1 MHDRATRL
9 TEQGHKPAGTNE
21 DMPKL
26 LNIAIA
32 LLATIALTASPALAE
47 AEPVKATADFQEAL
61 FTPVAGVLDF
71 EETADGIKVA
81 GEFKKGFASDLPSD
95 YQLVVLD
102 GAEVVLD
109 FSKDFHEVAE
119 IEAAEVSAFE
129 FVTVTKQK
137 IADIRNED
145 VVVRQLVNVAVG
157 VKVQAEIGRAKIVKT
172 EVR

>member
-1 MHDRATRL
+1 MRL
-9 TEQGHKPAGTNE
+9 TEQAPRPAGTNE

-26 LNIAIA
+26 LSIATV
-32 LLATIALTASPALAE
+32 LLATIALTASPALA
-47 AEPVKATADFQEAL
+47 APDPVKATADFQEAL

-81 GEFKKGFASDLPSD
+81 GEFKKGFASDAPSD

-102 GAEVVLD
+102 NADVVLD
-109 FSKDFHEVAE
+109 FTKDFQKVAE
-119 IEAAEVSAFE
+119 IEAAEVAAFE
-129 FVTVTKQK
+129 FVTKTKQK

-145 VVVRQLVNVAVG
+145 VVVRQLVDVAAG
-157 VKVQAEIGRAKIVKT
+157 IKVQAEIGRAKVQRT